1 LEGARNTNSR
11 PICFTLGNGEKLH
24 GIFPLELQNQPNAF
38 AAGSANM
45 SGYEKYMRIMLG
57 LILLTV
63 FSLGWLVAELMK
75 K

>member
-1 LEGARNTNSR
+1 
-11 PICFTLGNGEKLH
+11 
-24 GIFPLELQNQPNAF
+24 
-38 AAGSANM
+38 M

-63 FSLGWLVAELMK
+63 FSLGWLVAELLK